1 LKDGNIFID
10 AAFCCLKSGIV
21 LIDASFCYL
30 PQRPPAGAHSYVERP
45 CWELFF
51 EGWAGTSE
59 QRLSG
64 EQSAVA
70 GGRCAGKEKRLL
82 LLSCRCI

>member
-30 PQRPPAGAHSYVERP
+30 PQRPPAGAHSLR
-45 CWELFF
+45 
-51 EGWAGTSE
+51 
-59 QRLSG
+59 G
-64 EQSAVA
+64 ET
-70 GGRCAGKEKRLL
+70 LL
-82 LLSCRCI
+82 GIRIIF